1 MVGNISKLER
11 FVEVKAVSCFENLVI
26 VLMARWKIRDD
37 SMEKKRC

>member
-1 MVGNISKLER
+1 MVGNTCKSER

-26 VLMARWKIRDD
+26 ALMARWKIRDD